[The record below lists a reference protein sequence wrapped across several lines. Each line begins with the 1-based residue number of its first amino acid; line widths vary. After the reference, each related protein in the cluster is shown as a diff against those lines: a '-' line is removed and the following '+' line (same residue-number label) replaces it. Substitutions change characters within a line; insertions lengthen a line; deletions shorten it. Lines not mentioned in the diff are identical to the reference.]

1 MLRRY
6 VWLMMALCLLQTAV
20 WAAGAPLRLAVGMAK
35 PPYVEGNGSRGL
47 EVDIVLAALREA
59 GISVQVQQM
68 PQARGLQS
76 VLNGNVDAM
85 ISLVPN
91 AAPSLYFS
99 RPIVQ
104 YRNRAITLA
113 SSHITL
119 NYLSD
124 LSHYRV
130 ASFQNATYLL
140 GYGFSKA
147 VESAPFYAEYADQET
162 LNRLLFNKRADVVVG
177 DEWVFH
183 SYATQASQSGMKAEL
198 RTFELFDNE
207 PRRVGFVSR
216 SQRDAFDHA
225 LLLLQKRGEIERIH
239 RYYQQKYRLQP

>member
-1 MLRRY
+1 
-6 VWLMMALCLLQTAV
+6 MMALCLLQTAV

-85 ISLVPN
+85 ITLVPN

-99 RPIVQ
+99 RPVVQ

-162 LNRLLFNKRADVVVG
+162 LNRLLFNKRVDVVVG

-183 SYATQASQSGMKAEL
+183 SYATRPARA
-198 RTFELFDNE
+198 
-207 PRRVGFVSR
+207 
-216 SQRDAFDHA
+216 A
-225 LLLLQKRGEIERIH
+225 
-239 RYYQQKYRLQP
+239 